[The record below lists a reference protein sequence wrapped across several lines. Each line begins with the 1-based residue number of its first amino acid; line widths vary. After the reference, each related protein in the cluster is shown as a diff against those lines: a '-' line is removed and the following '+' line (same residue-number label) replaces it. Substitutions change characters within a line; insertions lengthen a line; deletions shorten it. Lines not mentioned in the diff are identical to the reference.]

1 MSQDTRKIDA
11 PKMTFI
17 VDFDSRLPGTF
28 GEVDT
33 FLFKYGKREIKCTT
47 EELFDAIERLLH
59 G

>member
-1 MSQDTRKIDA
+1 MSQDTYKFDL

-33 FLFKYGKREIKCTT
+33 FLFKYGKREIEFTK
-47 EELFDAIERLLH
+47 EELFNAIERLLH

>member
-1 MSQDTRKIDA
+1 MNQEHTYDTK
-11 PKMTFI
+11 TTTLV

-33 FLFKYGKREIKCTT
+33 FLFKRGKREVECTK

>member
-1 MSQDTRKIDA
+1 MIQDTYKFDL

-17 VDFDSRLPGTF
+17 VDFDSRLPGTI

-33 FLFKYGKREIKCTT
+33 ILFKYGEREVKCTK

>member
-1 MSQDTRKIDA
+1 MNQEHTYDIK
-11 PKMTFI
+11 PMTLV

-33 FLFKYGKREIKCTT
+33 FQFKYGKREIRFTK